1 MPHLSSPLDKTFN
14 RLIKRATDI
23 VLSTVIIAALAV
35 PVFLPIAIVTKITSP
50 GPVIFRQRRT
60 GYQGKDFYCYK
71 FRSMEENEESDTTT
85 AKRNDNRVTA
95 IGRFMRR
102 SSIDELP
109 QLFNVVKGD
118 MSLIGPRPHML
129 YQTER
134 YGNTI
139 RNYMDRHHVKPGITG
154 LSQVNGLRGSTEFL
168 WQMQKRV
175 DTDLHYI
182 KHWTILLDFKILFKT
197 IYKTLLFQDKNAY

>member
-14 RLIKRATDI
+14 RSIKRATDI
-23 VLSTVIIAALAV
+23 VLSMVIIAALAV

-109 QLFNVVKGD
+109 QLFNVVQGD

-134 YGNTI
+134 YCNTI

-182 KHWTILLDFKILFKT
+182 KNWTILLDFKRLFKT